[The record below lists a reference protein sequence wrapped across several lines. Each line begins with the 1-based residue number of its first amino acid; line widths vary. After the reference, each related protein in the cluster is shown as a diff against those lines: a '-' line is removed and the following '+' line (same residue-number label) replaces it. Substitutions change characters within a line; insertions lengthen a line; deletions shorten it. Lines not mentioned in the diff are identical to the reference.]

1 MPRRSGR
8 IRRPPER
15 YEANIVVPDTNDED
29 PSSYEEAMMDS
40 DKEKWHEAMNQ
51 EMESMYSNS
60 VWELVDL
67 PEGFRP
73 IGNKWI
79 YKRKKGADGKVE
91 TYKARLV
98 AKGYTQK
105 EGVDYEETFSPVAM
119 LKSIRILLSMA
130 ASLDYEIWQMDV
142 KTAFLNGN
150 LDEEIYM
157 SQPEGFQEKD
167 QEQKVCRLLKSIYGL
182 KQASRSW
189 NIRFDETI
197 KSFGFHQSVDEACV
211 YKLIKEKHVVFLV
224 LYVDD
229 ILLMGDN
236 VKLLTEVKDW
246 LATQFKMKDLGNA
259 NYVLGIQILRDR
271 KNRVL
276 ALSQATYIDKVL
288 TRFSMQNS
296 KKGLMPTRHGIIL
309 SKKEYPT
316 TPQEIEDMRHVPY
329 ASAVESLMYAMLCT
343 RPDICYAVGVVSRF
357 QSNPGLNHWIAVK
370 HILKYLRRTRDYML
384 VYSGDDLKI
393 QGYTDSDFQG
403 DRDSRK
409 STSGSVFTLGGAAV
423 VWRSVKQSSIADST
437 MEAEYIAASKAA
449 KEAVW
454 LKNFLSDLE
463 VVPNMDKPITLY
475 CDNSGAVANSREPRS
490 HKRGKHIERK
500 YHLIREI
507 VNRGD
512 VTVTKI
518 PTLDNLADPF
528 TKTLSEKLFFKHIE
542 EMGLKEMPHLL

>member
-1 MPRRSGR
+1 M
-8 IRRPPER
+8 
-15 YEANIVVPDTNDED
+15 
-29 PSSYEEAMMDS
+29 
-40 DKEKWHEAMNQ
+40 
-51 EMESMYSNS
+51 
-60 VWELVDL
+60 
-67 PEGFRP
+67 
-73 IGNKWI
+73 
-79 YKRKKGADGKVE
+79 
-91 TYKARLV
+91 
-98 AKGYTQK
+98 
-105 EGVDYEETFSPVAM
+105 
-119 LKSIRILLSMA
+119 
-130 ASLDYEIWQMDV
+130 
-142 KTAFLNGN
+142 
-150 LDEEIYM
+150 
-157 SQPEGFQEKD
+157 
-167 QEQKVCRLLKSIYGL
+167 
-182 KQASRSW
+182 
-189 NIRFDETI
+189 
-197 KSFGFHQSVDEACV
+197 
-211 YKLIKEKHVVFLV
+211 
-224 LYVDD
+224 
-229 ILLMGDN
+229 
-236 VKLLTEVKDW
+236 
-246 LATQFKMKDLGNA
+246 
-259 NYVLGIQILRDR
+259 
-271 KNRVL
+271 L

-309 SKKEYPT
+309 SKKECPT

-329 ASAVESLMYAMLCT
+329 ASAVGSLMYAMLCT

-437 MEAEYIAASKAA
+437 MEAEYIAASEAA